1 MVGRYVRDESD
12 ITPRRVQSRS
22 LIRKMKHFSSISHAH
37 PEPIPKDFRAPP
49 EPTSK
54 LFPKGFR
61 VQLPKL
67 FPLQLPT
74 YSRPNSRTTSSAVFS
89 RTTPEPTFCNPVFF
103 IALSSDPKMA
113 CQREKYIENARNYL
127 HIS

>member
-49 EPTSK
+49 EPTS
-54 LFPKGFR
+54 
-61 VQLPKL
+61 
-67 FPLQLPT
+67 
-74 YSRPNSRTTSSAVFS
+74 SAVFS